1 LKLKL
6 LTRRGHLL
14 AEQLGV
20 EYPLLIFRILVHAR
34 ILFWICST
42 SNGLKYTFDL
52 KDTVATA
59 SRRTDANH
67 AFIVPITSC

>member
-1 LKLKL
+1 
-6 LTRRGHLL
+6 
-14 AEQLGV
+14 
-20 EYPLLIFRILVHAR
+20 
-34 ILFWICST
+34 LFWICST